1 MIIIK
6 TLIGIIIGISIIA
19 IPLIT
24 LYAIGRIAIPVL
36 DPEWNRFG
44 KPHPILIMLAGVVAA
59 ASVLGI
65 VTTLAV
71 AAAIGEAVMHTIL

>member
-6 TLIGIIIGISIIA
+6 TIIGIVIGISVIA
-19 IPLIT
+19 IPLCL
-24 LYAIGRIAIPVL
+24 LYAIGRIAIPLL

-44 KPHPILIMLAGVVAA
+44 KPHPVLIMLAGLVAA

-65 VTTLAV
+65 ITTMAV
-71 AAAIGEAVMHTIL
+71 AAAIGEHVMRML